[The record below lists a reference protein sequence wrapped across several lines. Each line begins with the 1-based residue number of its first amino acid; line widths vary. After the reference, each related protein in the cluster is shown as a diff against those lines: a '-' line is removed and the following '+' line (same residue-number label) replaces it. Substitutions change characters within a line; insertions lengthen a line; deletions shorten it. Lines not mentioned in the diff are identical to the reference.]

1 MATQVEDDE
10 PKPNSD
16 YEVGYGKPP
25 VSGQFKP
32 GKSGNPKGRKTK
44 PKSVQAQVQKAL
56 SRKVRITDAGQSKQ
70 LPFQDVIVRGL
81 VTKAAKGDLKAAAF
95 VFNLANS
102 PLYADTDTLSEDT
115 LSPEDKAMLEK
126 MMKQYSDPDASE
138 QSSEPEALNETALE
152 RDPVQAERIDHNS
165 EQIEDDPDV

>member
-1 MATQVEDDE
+1 MATQIEDE
-10 PKPNSD
+10 APTPTSD
-16 YEVGYGKPP
+16 YEVGYRKPP

-32 GKSGNPKGRKTK
+32 GTSGNPKGRKAK

-56 SRKVRITDAGQSKQ
+56 SRKVRVTDAGQSKQ
-70 LPFQDVIVRGL
+70 FPLQEVIIRGL

-102 PLYADTDTLSEDT
+102 PLYADTDTISEDA

-126 MMKQYSDPDASE
+126 MMDHYSGPDASE
-138 QSSEPEALNETALE
+138 PSLDPELEGEPVSERNIVQSEQSEPI
-152 RDPVQAERIDHNS
+152 AEQNG
-165 EQIEDDPDV
+165 DDSNV